1 MGADVEVLC
10 GDGSW
15 RRATVASHWVRQRG
29 WPTWA
34 YFPYRAVLAESG
46 VPTLVPS
53 DTNNYIR
60 PYRGPA
66 GYGQKGRPKPE
77 ATEGPSD
84 APAAGS
90 ASAAVAATSAG
101 ATAAGAEATNEDG
114 GEGRV
119 KRQRVSAAA
128 DMIAEGNAEKVNAA
142 DADGE
147 EGEDDEEDE
156 DGDDDENDDEED
168 GENDDSDEDSAEG
181 RYWAALHA
189 PHEPAWRFG
198 VGDKVLVFVE
208 DWEAGTVEL
217 RDESD
222 PPGEVS

>member
-1 MGADVEVLC
+1 L
-10 GDGSW
+10 
-15 RRATVASHWVRQRG
+15 
-29 WPTWA
+29 
-34 YFPYRAVLAESG
+34 
-46 VPTLVPS
+46 
-53 DTNNYIR
+53 
-60 PYRGPA
+60 
-66 GYGQKGRPKPE
+66 
-77 ATEGPSD
+77 
-84 APAAGS
+84 
-90 ASAAVAATSAG
+90 AG
-101 ATAAGAEATNEDG
+101 ATGAAGAEATNEDG

-128 DMIAEGNAEKVNAA
+128 EMITEGNAEKVNAA

-147 EGEDDEEDE
+147 EGEDGEEDGEDDEDE
-156 DGDDDENDDEED
+156 DENGDDDENGDEKN

-189 PHEPAWRFG
+189 PHEPAWRFC
-198 VGDKVLVFVE
+198 VGDKVLVCVE